1 MNLTKQQFDLLRAMA
16 EGDVDKVTDPL
27 AAKGLTAKGLLCGG
41 CITDAGRAAL
51 EPYRVRRMIIIA
63 AGYGSRLRPITINT
77 PKPLVR
83 VHGVRIIDSL
93 LDAAAAAGIEDIV
106 LVRGYLGEQFDQLLA
121 KYPNLR
127 FAENPRYREAN
138 NISSIDA
145 VRDLLPG
152 SYVAEADLLYYNPH
166 LVMRYQYQSNY
177 LGAAAAH
184 TDDWCFHVDEERYIK
199 QIAVGG
205 DDCYHMFGLSYWTP
219 EDGARLAMHIH
230 EAMAMPDGGKLYWDE
245 VPMRLHI
252 GEYRVAVRPCRF
264 EDIIEID
271 TFSELKSLDDAYAEE
286 T

>member
-1 MNLTKQQFDLLRAMA
+1 MNLTKQQFDLLRSLA
-16 EGDVDKVTDPL
+16 EGDTGGVAGSSAEAD
-27 AAKGLTAKGLLCGG
+27 LTVKGLLRGG
-41 CITDAGRAAL
+41 CITDEGRAAL

-77 PKPLVR
+77 PKPMVR

-93 LDAAAAAGIEDIV
+93 LGAAVAAGIEDIV
-106 LVRGYLGEQFDQLLA
+106 LVRGYLGEQFDQLLT

-127 FAENPRYREAN
+127 FVENPRYREAN
-138 NISSIDA
+138 NISSVDA

-152 SYVAEADLLYYNPH
+152 SYVAEADLLYRNPR
-166 LVMRYQYQSNY
+166 LVTRYQYSSNY
-177 LGAAAAH
+177 LGAAASH
-184 TDDWCFHVDEERYIK
+184 TDDWCFHVDEEGCIR

-205 DDCYHMFGLSYWTP
+205 DDCYQMFGLSYWTP
-219 EDGARLAMHIH
+219 EDGARLAAHIH
-230 EAMAMPDGGKLYWDE
+230 EAMDMPDGGRLYWDE

-252 GEYRVAVRPCRF
+252 QEYRVAVRPCRF

-271 TFSELKSLDDAYAEE
+271 TFSELKSLDSAYAEE